1 MKLQL
6 LRLPTTFER
15 FTEVIP
21 DFTAFENLKGVK
33 KKKKR
38 AKMCQYNKILS
49 QITSD
54 IANVSCEKKPERI
67 TNQNKTPPLTK
78 TKYSTFC
85 F

>member
-15 FTEVIP
+15 FTDVIT

-33 KKKKR
+33 KKQRCASITKFFLRSLRILQMCLVKK
-38 AKMCQYNKILS
+38 K
-49 QITSD
+49 
-54 IANVSCEKKPERI
+54 ERK
-67 TNQNKTPPLTK
+67 TNQNKHPQLTK

>member
-15 FTEVIP
+15 FTDVIT

-33 KKKKR
+33 KKT
-38 AKMCQYNKILS
+38 AKVCQYNKILS

-54 IANVSCEKKPERI
+54 IANVSCEKKNERK
-67 TNQNKTPPLTK
+67 TNQNKHPH
-78 TKYSTFC
+78 
-85 F
+85 